1 VCVWTVDDEEFED
14 NRDDS
19 DTLSGNGSG
28 IGGVTGG
35 AGAARRVAP
44 SVLGASRRSSLS
56 APQRVLQRPV
66 REEEG
71 MGTGT
76 GTGDGAR
83 RR

>member
-1 VCVWTVDDEEFED
+1 MCVRVCVCSADEEEFED

-19 DTLSGNGSG
+19 DAYSGNGSG
-28 IGGVTGG
+28 IGGVTAGV
-35 AGAARRVAP
+35 GAARRVAP

-56 APQRVLQRPV
+56 APQRVLPRAV

-71 MGTGT
+71 MGALEV
-76 GTGDGAR
+76 AR